1 MTPNNNAADEVRT
14 FTVAALAADL
24 GVRRTREGMST
35 RRRLPTVATSV
46 VALLITGCNHPAHD
60 CPIQGRLVA
69 ADGVMDKACSLD
81 MYLEHRA
88 DRLTHFPVSTGHD
101 FAVAITLPVAAP
113 RQRWFSVVRCVGYE
127 EAKTS
132 TFELGA
138 GWGSCPAVSLGTVTL
153 TPLATAH
160 QARVARPPNK
170 KMQLTSR
177 G

>member
-1 MTPNNNAADEVRT
+1 
-14 FTVAALAADL
+14 
-24 GVRRTREGMST
+24 MST
-35 RRRLPTVATSV
+35 RRQLPTVVTSV
-46 VALLITGCNHPAHD
+46 AALLMAGCNHPTHD
-60 CPIQGRLVA
+60 CRIQGRLVA
-69 ADGVMDKACSLD
+69 ADGVTNETCSLD

-101 FAVAITLPVAAP
+101 FAVAITLPVTAP

-153 TPLATAH
+153 TPSATTH
-160 QARVARPPNK
+160 QAGVARPPNK
-170 KMQLTSR
+170 KMQLTSH